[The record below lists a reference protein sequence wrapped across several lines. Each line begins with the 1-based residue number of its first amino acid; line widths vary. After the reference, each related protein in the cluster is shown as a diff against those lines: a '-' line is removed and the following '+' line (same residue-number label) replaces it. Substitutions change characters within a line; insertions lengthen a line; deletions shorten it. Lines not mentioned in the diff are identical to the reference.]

1 MSKISN
7 LFVIAVVCSITKSCL
22 TLCDS
27 MNCSMLGFPVL
38 HLFLVFA
45 QIHAHWVSDANY
57 LILYHL
63 LLFLPSVFPSIKAL
77 SNESVLRIR
86 WPKYWSFSF
95 SIILPVNIH
104 GWFPLELTGLIFL
117 QSKGLPR
124 VFSSTTIQKHQ
135 FFSAQP
141 SLWSSS
147 QIHTW
152 LLEKP

>member
-7 LFVIAVVCSITKSCL
+7 LFVIAVVRSITKSCL

-27 MNCSMLGFPVL
+27 MNCSMPGFPVL

-63 LLFLPSVFPSIKAL
+63 LLFLPSVFPSIKAFW
-77 SNESVLRIR
+77 NESVLRIR

-95 SIILPVNIH
+95 SIVLPMNIH
-104 GWFPLELTGLIFL
+104 GWFPLGLTDMISLL
-117 QSKGLPR
+117 SKGLLR
-124 VFSSTTIQKHQ
+124 VFTSTIWKHP
-135 FFSAQP
+135 FFNTHP
-141 SLWSSS
+141 FLWSNSH
-147 QIHTW
+147 IHTW